1 MPAERIRILYVD
13 DEVNN
18 LAAFRATFRRDYDIF
33 TAPHI
38 NEAYQILNE
47 EQPIHLVIA
56 DQRMPGMT
64 GVEFLTDIRKKY
76 PDPLRVL
83 LTAHMDLEALIEAVN
98 EGRIYRY
105 IRKPWNEAEL
115 HNTIHNAYEIY
126 TTRRELRE
134 KMQMLEKTN
143 DELSRFI
150 YSASHDLR
158 SPLMSVL
165 GILNLAKMDQS
176 VVDPN
181 GYLQMIEASVLRLDD
196 FIQKIIEYYKN
207 SRLEI
212 EYEPVNFKQQIE
224 DSIANCQHLHPNV
237 EFKIDV
243 DQSVPFIGDNFRISV
258 VFNNLIS
265 NAIKYQKPDEKNPWV
280 AIRVKVNPQ
289 QAVIQVADN
298 GIGIIQEHLQN
309 IFKMFFRTKSLNK
322 PGAGI
327 GLYIAK
333 EAVSRMGGTIDVHS
347 VYGEGTTFEV
357 CLPNYMQQNQAA
369 YSYAE

>member
-18 LAAFRATFRRDYDIF
+18 LAAFRATFRRDYDVF
-33 TAPHI
+33 TAPHFD
-38 NEAYQILNE
+38 EAYQILE
-47 EQPIHLVIA
+47 QEQPIHLVIA

-64 GVEFLTDIRKKY
+64 GVEFLADIRKKY

-83 LTAHMDLEALIEAVN
+83 LTAHMDMEALIEAVN

-126 TTRRELRE
+126 TTRVELRE

-150 YSASHDLR
+150 YSVSHDLR

-176 VVDPN
+176 VIDPN
-181 GYLQMIEASVLRLDD
+181 GYMQMIETSVLRLDD

-212 EYEPVNFKQQIE
+212 EYEPINFRQQIE
-224 DSIANCQHLHPNV
+224 DAIESFRHLHLNV

-243 DQSVPFIGDNFRISV
+243 DQPVPFIGDNFRVNV
-258 VFNNLIS
+258 VLNNLIS
-265 NAIKYQKPDEKNPWV
+265 NAIKYQKPDEQKPWV
-280 AIRVKVNPQ
+280 AIRVKVNPS
-289 QAVIQVADN
+289 QAVIEVSDN
-298 GIGIIQEHLQN
+298 GIGIVQEHLQN

-333 EAVSRMGGTIDVHS
+333 EAVNRMGGTIDVRS

-357 CLPNYMQQNQAA
+357 CIPNHLEHAR
-369 YSYAE
+369 

>member
-1 MPAERIRILYVD
+1 MPAERVRILYVD

-18 LAAFRATFRRDYDIF
+18 LVAFKATFRRDYEVF
-33 TAPHI
+33 TAPNI
-38 NEAYQILNE
+38 EEAYAILRE
-47 EQPIHLVIA
+47 KQPLHLIIA

-126 TTRRELRE
+126 TTRQELRE

-158 SPLMSVL
+158 SPLMSIL

-181 GYLQMIEASVLRLDD
+181 GYLQMIESSVLRLDD

-212 EYEPVNFKQQIE
+212 EHQPVDFRQQIE
-224 DSIANCQHLHPNV
+224 DTIASCQHLHPHV
-237 EFKIDV
+237 TFQVQV
-243 DQSVPFIGDNFRISV
+243 DQPVPFWGDNFRISV
-258 VFNNLIS
+258 VLNNLIS
-265 NAIKYQKPDEKNPWV
+265 NAIKYQKPDEPNPWV
-280 AIRVKVNPQ
+280 KIQVVVNTQ
-289 QAVIQVADN
+289 EAVIEVADN
-298 GIGIIQEHLQN
+298 GIGIVPEHLQS

-322 PGAGI
+322 PGTGI

-333 EAVSRMGGTIDVHS
+333 EAVVRMGGTIDVQS
-347 VYGEGTTFEV
+347 VYGEGTRFELH
-357 CLPNYMQQNQAA
+357 LPNFYAQQHQPENAG
-369 YSYAE
+369 